1 MKFYF
6 SKPSIIFNFP
16 TCDEPLTKL
25 DISRPE
31 EEERTERK
39 KTNHPKGIVVSR
51 FRKKSLVQTRE
62 NRETV
67 ANSRNNRGT
76 NFYNPSKFLAEI
88 PRREK
93 ASALCLLQPLARW
106 YLKRGTASFSSEIPF
121 AENLGKNLCRGA
133 ENAVFSL
140 FLSSFLFS
148 NLREKSRR
156 AFFRTPKRGSIW
168 SALTRRDRPGANRS
182 VDDWN

>member
-16 TCDEPLTKL
+16 TWDERNWIYHGPK
-25 DISRPE
+25 
-31 EEERTERK
+31 RK
-39 KTNHPKGIVVSR
+39 KGQRGKKQIIQKKGIVVSR

-148 NLREKSRR
+148 NPREKSRR